1 MSMGK
6 LTSQSERQA
15 DPVEVDARMV
25 WSAPDL
31 ADPHQ
36 LADKPVRVRRMFAGI
51 ADSYDLNN
59 RIHSFGRD
67 QAWRR
72 AAVALARVKH
82 SDVILDVACGTG
94 DLSLAF
100 ARMRPRGVIGV
111 DFALPMLNHARRKR
125 EQVGLST
132 VTFLA
137 GDALHLPLADRSV
150 DVVSIA
156 FGLRNV
162 ADADKALA
170 EFRRVLRPG
179 GRLVIL
185 EFALPRRP
193 LLRRAYLW
201 YFQHVLP
208 RTASWISGDR
218 TGAYRYLPHSVKT
231 YYDQQQMNRLISQA
245 GLAVVR
251 QQPMTL
257 GVAVAYVAQ
266 KAR

>member
-1 MSMGK
+1 MAHS
-6 LTSQSERQA
+6 TSQSERNSE
-15 DPVEVDARMV
+15 PVEVDAERV

-31 ADPHQ
+31 ADPHK
-36 LADKPVRVRRMFAGI
+36 LADKPARVRRMFSGI

-72 AAVALARVKH
+72 AAVGLARVKR

-94 DLSLAF
+94 DLMLAF
-100 ARMRPRGVIGV
+100 AHQRPRRVVGV
-111 DFALPMLNHARRKR
+111 DFALPMLRQARRKAAEVR
-125 EQVGLST
+125 WTELDH
-132 VTFLA
+132 LA
-137 GDALHLPLADRSV
+137 GDALALPLTDRSV

-162 ADADKALA
+162 ADAAAALA
-170 EFRRVLRPG
+170 EFRRVLKPG
-179 GRLVIL
+179 GRLVVL

-231 YYDQQQMNRLISQA
+231 YYDQQQMNDLIGRA
-245 GLAVVR
+245 GLDVIR
-251 QQPMTL
+251 QQPMTF